1 MSALLKTLSNLLK
14 LRNVYGTYNDMIIE
28 VYAPEVAAPDETRIT
43 MKFMIGLLNNFGF
56 TFHQEPLAPFLHVSV
71 VHKGDTVLAVYRKNI
86 EILIIDATPFYAE
99 LQKRLCESNFSYAR
113 SYSKMSALPVY
124 TVASSLSRDLLT
136 MFSDI
141 ENTLAVGNASAKIV
155 INKISSGVYN
165 VSLDFGIN

>member
-1 MSALLKTLSNLLK
+1 MSALLKTLYNLLK
-14 LRNVYGTYNDMIIE
+14 LHDVYGTCNNMIIE
-28 VYAPEVAAPDETRIT
+28 VYAPEFTSPNETKMT
-43 MKFMIGLLNNFGF
+43 MKSMIGLLSNFGF

-86 EILIIDATPFYAE
+86 EILIIEATPFYAE
-99 LQKRLCESNFSYAR
+99 LQERLSERNFSYTL
-113 SYSKMSALPVY
+113 SYSRMSALPVY
-124 TVASSLSRDLLT
+124 TVTSSLSGDLLT

-155 INKISSGVYN
+155 INKVSSGVYN